1 MAISAWPFRGRE
13 AELALIGQ
21 AIDDPAVSG
30 IVVAGEAG
38 VGKTRLAFEALGQ
51 ADPERYL
58 VKRAVA
64 TDAARSIPLGALA
77 QLLPAELPSANLLRA
92 ATEALVAVGGQQ
104 RLLLGMDDAQLLDD
118 VSAVLL
124 HQIVQNGAAFVLLTL
139 RSGEPA
145 PDPVTALWK
154 ERTIERF
161 DLLPLSPLEVEH
173 VLVAA
178 LDGQVDSTTTAR
190 LWRAT
195 RGNALLM
202 RELVVA
208 GLDQG
213 ALTDVDGV
221 WRWQGPWAMAPR
233 LMDLV
238 RARLEALDEDELHVL
253 ELLAYGDPLGID
265 LLSSL
270 APVRAIEALER
281 QGLLWV
287 EQDRRRAPRAR
298 PAHPL
303 YVEALR
309 RRSRG
314 LRERAR
320 HQELV
325 GAIVKFGGRRREDEL
340 QLAVSHVAVGGTAEP
355 RMLVSAARQ
364 AWAAFDASLAE
375 RLARVALDGGAGV
388 AAAQV
393 ISDVLVYGGR
403 AEEAEELLAAFWS
416 HPQPPGT
423 EDENE
428 VRARLTTA
436 RAFSLFWGLD
446 RVEEA
451 MEVLAEGERTITDRS
466 WREGIVSVRGRF
478 LAHSGRYAVA
488 LELLDELLGRPQPP
502 NFETTET
509 AALMAKALAAASIGS
524 LAEAATAV
532 KRARRLVPR
541 WHEEVPWLG
550 EMIELAGYLTQ
561 ALDGDL
567 RGAAATAAAMHAG
580 AVERTDY
587 PFSLVL
593 SCTLRGQASRQ
604 LGQVQDALRWLREGR
619 RQAASAPGEDD
630 SGALTAL
637 CAAELAHAAALAG
650 DHDLAE
656 RALAEAQASRRAS
669 QAIFDPWIDITAT
682 WVGATRG
689 ATGQAAE
696 QALSC
701 ARRARETGAL
711 AYEPIALHDAVRLD
725 AAEQVV
731 EQLGQLAV
739 QAEGQLV
746 DLYAAHALAAARQD
760 GPSLDQVAADF
771 ETAGASL
778 LAAEAA
784 AQAAIAYQ
792 RAGKQPSARSAAA
805 SSARYLEA
813 CQGAWTPALGMLQ
826 APRLTPRE
834 LEIAKLASQGLTN
847 REIAERLVTSVRTVD
862 NHLHQAYSKLGI
874 RGREDLG
881 RFFAGDRST

>member
-1 MAISAWPFRGRE
+1 VAISAWPFRGRE

-38 VGKTRLAFEALGQ
+38 VGKTRLAFEALSQ
-51 ADPERYL
+51 ADSERYL

-104 RLLLGMDDAQLLDD
+104 HLLLGMDDAQLLDD
-118 VSAVLL
+118 VSAALL
-124 HQIVQNGAAFVLLTL
+124 HQIVQSGAAFVLLTL

-190 LWRAT
+190 LWRTT
-195 RGNALLM
+195 RGNALLL

-208 GLDQG
+208 GLDQN

-221 WRWQGPWAMAPR
+221 WRWQGPWTMAPR

-238 RARLEALDEDELHVL
+238 RARLEDLDEDQLHVL

-270 APVRAIEALER
+270 APVQAIEALER

-287 EQDRRRAPRAR
+287 EQDRRRAPRVR

-309 RRSRG
+309 RRCLG

-325 GAIVKFGGRRREDEL
+325 GAIRKFGGRRREDEL

-355 RMLVSAARQ
+355 SMLVSAARQ
-364 AWAAFDASLAE
+364 AWAAFDAPLAE
-375 RLARVALDGGAGV
+375 RLARAALDSGGGV
-388 AAAQV
+388 EAASV
-393 ISDVLVYGGR
+393 ISDVLVWGGR
-403 AEEAEELLAAFWS
+403 AEEAEALLDAFWS
-416 HPQPPGT
+416 QPQPSGA
-423 EDENE
+423 EDEA
-428 VRARLTTA
+428 RARLTVA

-446 RVEEA
+446 RVEAA
-451 MEVLAEGERTITDRS
+451 MEVLAEGERTIADRS
-466 WREGIVSVRGRF
+466 WREGIVSIRGRF
-478 LAHSGRYAVA
+478 LAHSGRYAAA

-524 LAEAATAV
+524 LAEAAAAV
-532 KRARRLVPR
+532 RRARRLLPR

-567 RGAAATAAAMHAG
+567 RGAAATAATLHAG
-580 AVERTDY
+580 AVEHPDY
-587 PFSLVL
+587 QFSLVL

-619 RQAASAPGEDD
+619 RQVASAPGEDD

-650 DHDLAE
+650 DHDLAG
-656 RALAEAQASRRAS
+656 RALAEAYASRRAS
-669 QAIFDPWIDITAT
+669 QAIFDPWIEISAT
-682 WVGATRG
+682 WVSGARG
-689 ATGQAAE
+689 ATGQAVE
-696 QALSC
+696 QALAC
-701 ARRARETGAL
+701 ARQARETGAL
-711 AYEPIALHDAVRLD
+711 AYEPIALHDAVRLG
-725 AAEQVV
+725 AAERVV

-760 GPSLDQVAADF
+760 GPSLDQVAAGF
-771 ETAGASL
+771 EAAGTSL

-784 AQAAIAYQ
+784 AQAALAHQ
-792 RAGKQPSARSAAA
+792 RAGRQASARTAAA
-805 SSARYLEA
+805 SAARYLEA
-813 CQGAWTPALGMLQ
+813 CQGGWTPALGMLQ

-834 LEIAKLASQGLTN
+834 LEIAKLASQGMTN

>member
-1 MAISAWPFRGRE
+1 VAISAWPFRGRE

-38 VGKTRLAFEALGQ
+38 VGKTRLAFEALSQ
-51 ADPERYL
+51 ADSERYL

-104 RLLLGMDDAQLLDD
+104 HLLLGMDDAQLLDD
-118 VSAVLL
+118 VSAALL
-124 HQIVQNGAAFVLLTL
+124 HQIVQSGAAFVLLTL

-190 LWRAT
+190 LWRTT
-195 RGNALLM
+195 RGNALLL

-208 GLDQG
+208 GLDQN

-221 WRWQGPWAMAPR
+221 WRWQGPWTMAPR

-238 RARLEALDEDELHVL
+238 RARLEDLDEDELHVL

-270 APVRAIEALER
+270 APVQAIEALER

-287 EQDRRRAPRAR
+287 EQDRRRAPRVR

-309 RRSRG
+309 RRCLG

-325 GAIVKFGGRRREDEL
+325 GAIRKFGGRRREDEL

-355 RMLVSAARQ
+355 SMLVSAARQ
-364 AWAAFDASLAE
+364 AWAAFDAPLAE
-375 RLARVALDGGAGV
+375 RLARAALDSGGGV
-388 AAAQV
+388 EAASV
-393 ISDVLVYGGR
+393 ISDVLVWGGR
-403 AEEAEELLAAFWS
+403 AEEAEELLDAFWS
-416 HPQPPGT
+416 QPQPSGA
-423 EDENE
+423 EDEA
-428 VRARLTTA
+428 RARLTVA

-446 RVEEA
+446 RVEAA
-451 MEVLAEGERTITDRS
+451 MEVLAEGERTIADRS
-466 WREGIVSVRGRF
+466 WREGIVSIRGRF
-478 LAHSGRYAVA
+478 LAHSGRYAAA

-524 LAEAATAV
+524 LAEAAAAV
-532 KRARRLVPR
+532 RRARRLLPR

-567 RGAAATAAAMHAG
+567 RGAAATAATLHAG
-580 AVERTDY
+580 AVEHPDY
-587 PFSLVL
+587 QFSLVL

-619 RQAASAPGEDD
+619 RQVASAPGEDD

-650 DHDLAE
+650 DHDLAG
-656 RALAEAQASRRAS
+656 RALAEAYASRRAS
-669 QAIFDPWIDITAT
+669 QAIFDPWIEISAT
-682 WVGATRG
+682 WVSGARG
-689 ATGQAAE
+689 ATAQAVE
-696 QALSC
+696 QALAC
-701 ARRARETGAL
+701 ARQARETGAL
-711 AYEPIALHDAVRLD
+711 AYEPIALHDAVRLG
-725 AAEQVV
+725 AAERVV

-771 ETAGASL
+771 EAAGTSL

-784 AQAAIAYQ
+784 AQAALAHQ
-792 RAGKQPSARSAAA
+792 RAGRQASARTAAA
-805 SSARYLEA
+805 SAARYLEA
-813 CQGAWTPALGMLQ
+813 CQGGWTPALGMLQ